1 MLNPS
6 KEWLGAQASANSAS
20 STIGSENDF
29 FPSHWNELCHIWCF
43 KQFGATPL
51 LNSRVYWLSCSSSS
65 CTSTVPQFF
74 EIFCKNNASNDS
86 TLLLIP
92 YTAMVQFLQEVPMHK
107 EFSFLLS
114 LILTWRKNFRNPT
127 RTLWLSFA
135 QKLPKQH
142 WLSWGEKLCI
152 NHVIEHFNSYCPPDL
167 TLYCAWEKICL
178 NHIMEHFDL
187 NFTTY
192 SISSSIEDWH
202 WLCKK
207 TPSPLPEHIL
217 VSFWIF
223 CFLGLFPLALW

>member
-1 MLNPS
+1 MHLKNGLVLKHLQIQP
-6 KEWLGAQASANSAS
+6 LRPLAQKMISFHLIEMNCVISDASNNLEVGFIDYPVA
-20 STIGSENDF
+20 
-29 FPSHWNELCHIWCF
+29 LC
-43 KQFGATPL
+43 
-51 LNSRVYWLSCSSSS
+51 SSS

-86 TLLLIP
+86 SLLLIP
-92 YTAMVQFLQEVPMHK
+92 YTAMVQFLQEVPMHRV
-107 EFSFLLS
+107 FSFLLS

-178 NHIMEHFDL
+178 NDIMEHFDL